1 MKTLLILILAFALQ
15 GGPGYDNLPGPYI
28 KSKTVGLYESEAEES
43 RDYPN
48 MIVLQSARAVNGEYF
63 LLLVVSSRDR
73 QFGQGCPRHFIVDQK
88 ELTMPCFEGRS
99 VEVIPGAI
107 QRHKFGSYLTSH
119 IVVRS
124 KGMKAVLAAKS
135 VGIAFGDYTFSLS
148 DRALE
153 HLRSVVVVPAKKPV
167 GKSARF

>member
-1 MKTLLILILAFALQ
+1 MKTLLILTLALALQ
-15 GGPGYDNLPGPYI
+15 YPPGYDNLPGPYI
-28 KSKTVGLYESEAEES
+28 KSKTVAVYKSEAEEW
-43 RDYPN
+43 REYPN
-48 MIVLQSARAVNGEYF
+48 MIVLQSARAANGEYF
-63 LLLVVSSRDR
+63 LVLVVSSRDG

-107 QRHKFGSYLTSH
+107 QRHKVGSYLTSH
-119 IVVRS
+119 TVVRS
-124 KGMKAVLAAKS
+124 KGMKSVLAAKS
-135 VGIAFGDYTFSLS
+135 VGIAFGDYTFNLS